1 MNKTRLFL
9 LSGISLFAL
18 STAANAT
25 LQEAVDAIKDKDYVF
40 AVQELNRLVKDDN
53 NTDALYHLGRLYEN
67 GWGVEK
73 NEEKALDFYKKSA
86 ETGEEKSALKV
97 GNAYYLGKGVVKSHA
112 EAFRWYKKAAEKG
125 NYAALY
131 NIGLMFDEGTG
142 VRKDPVKAFEYYK
155 KSGDMGYGPA
165 Q

>member
-53 NTDALYHLGRLYEN
+53 NTKRL
-67 GWGVEK
+67 
-73 NEEKALDFYKKSA
+73 L
-86 ETGEEKSALKV
+86 
-97 GNAYYLGKGVVKSHA
+97 
-112 EAFRWYKKAAEKG
+112 
-125 NYAALY
+125 
-131 NIGLMFDEGTG
+131 
-142 VRKDPVKAFEYYK
+142 
-155 KSGDMGYGPA
+155 SGQRRRQKPCGSVPLV
-165 Q
+165 